1 MQKRL
6 WTTRNSTHP
15 LTPLH
20 RTAPP
25 RSPAQEN
32 PCQNGEVSTTTTHTE
47 NRYPLPHFSLP
58 HTIPESWST
67 LCVPELSCR
76 SLTLFLSCQGPFP
89 PTLAPIPFTATR
101 TTGSSF
107 LAFREFSPLTP
118 RQCHHTTSQA
128 ARPLGKKIR
137 DSQPNERASL
147 RRVCALLVIWGFSDS
162 GHSHTLSLTVRDTRH
177 LPAKAHTRDKEGRQ
191 EAHCCHRH
199 LTTRPDPTLLF
210 SYGLT

>member
-1 MQKRL
+1 MPKRL

-67 LCVPELSCR
+67 LCVLELSCR

-107 LAFREFSPLTP
+107 LAFRDSHHLHLASVTTP
-118 RQCHHTTSQA
+118 HHKPHGLWKKNKRQPAQ
-128 ARPLGKKIR
+128 
-137 DSQPNERASL
+137 RASL
-147 RRVCALLVIWGFSDS
+147 SAPRVRTVGRLGFSDS
-162 GHSHTLSLTVRDTRH
+162 GHSHIHSLTVRDTRH

-199 LTTRPDPTLLF
+199 LTTRLDPTLLF